1 MIENRVLLPPAAA
14 PDPLRLGVATPERVA
29 LSLPIA
35 GIGSRTGA
43 WLVDAALMF
52 LFWIVAYFLLTL
64 VADVLDLVQ
73 GMSSMVAALVL
84 AGVFATQWG
93 YWTAFE
99 TFWSGQTPGKRWVG
113 IRVVRL
119 DGAPVGF
126 FESAVRNLLRLV
138 DFLPGLYGAG
148 VVTMLV
154 NPLHRRLGDLA
165 AGTVLIRDEQVS
177 LSRYEDEPLASS
189 SSAAPLPASEA
200 ELLLSFFERADAM
213 SPEARARLAQG
224 FLRKLDDRLSD
235 AQRTQASTGPAAAER
250 VLRELLGRTAQG

>member
-1 MIENRVLLPPAAA
+1 MLPAT
-14 PDPLRLGVATPERVA
+14 DPLRLGVATPERVA

-99 TFWSGQTPGKRWVG
+99 TLWSGQTPGKRWVG

-177 LSRYEDEPLASS
+177 LSRYEDEAIAASPSS
-189 SSAAPLPASEA
+189 SSGAPLPATDA

-213 SPEARARLAQG
+213 SPDARARLAQG
-224 FLRKLDDRLSD
+224 FLRKLDGRLSD
-235 AQRTQASTGPAAAER
+235 AERMQASAGPAAAER
-250 VLRELLGRTAQG
+250 VLRELLARTAQG